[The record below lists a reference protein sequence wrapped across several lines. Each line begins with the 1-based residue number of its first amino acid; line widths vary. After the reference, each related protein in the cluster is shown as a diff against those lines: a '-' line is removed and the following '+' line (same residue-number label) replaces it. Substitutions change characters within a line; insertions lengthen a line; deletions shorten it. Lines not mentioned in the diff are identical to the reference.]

1 MTHIAQLTDRSVLA
15 LQGAD
20 ARPFLQDMLT
30 NDVDQLT
37 PATPLWAALL
47 SAQGKPLADMLLFEA
62 VGRSGGGDVVWL
74 DVAADAAPGLARK
87 LAMYKLRRDMS
98 VTPTDLKVFAAWDG
112 AHDAAADPR
121 LAALGSR
128 WIADAAPVN
137 ATLDDYDAHRLAL
150 GVPGSADLLLDKM
163 MWLETNAAEL
173 HGVSFTKGC
182 YVGQEN
188 TARMHHRTK
197 LRKRLL
203 PVTFAGEPG
212 DGILR
217 AGDREAGELRSH
229 RDGHGIAYLRLEF
242 VEAGVPLAMNGGPVT
257 VEWPGYLEVGG

>member
-1 MTHIAQLTDRSVLA
+1 MTRIAQLTDRSVLELRGGDVRA
-15 LQGAD
+15 
-20 ARPFLQDMLT
+20 FLQDMLT
-30 NDVDQLT
+30 NDVDQLA

-47 SAQGKPLADMLLFEA
+47 SAQGKPLADMLLFD
-62 VGRSGGGDVVWL
+62 GGDVVWL

-87 LAMYKLRRDMS
+87 LAMYKLRRDVS
-98 VTPTDLKVFAAWDG
+98 VMPTDLKVFAAWDG

-121 LAALGSR
+121 LAALGAR

-137 ATLDDYDAHRLAL
+137 ATLADYDAHRLAL

-203 PVTFAGEPG
+203 PVTFTGDPG

-242 VEAGVPLAMNGGPVT
+242 VEAGVPLTMNGSPVT
-257 VEWPGYLEVGG
+257 VVWPGYLEGI

>member
-1 MTHIAQLTDRSVLA
+1 MTKIAQLTDRSVLA
-15 LQGAD
+15 LRGTDVRA
-20 ARPFLQDMLT
+20 FLQDMLT
-30 NDVDQLT
+30 NDVEQLS

-47 SAQGKPLADMLLFEA
+47 SAQGKPLADMLLFD
-62 VGRSGGGDVVWL
+62 GGDVVWL

-87 LAMYKLRRDMS
+87 LAMYKLRRDVS

-112 AHDAAADPR
+112 AHDAPADPR

-128 WIADAAPVN
+128 WIAEAAPVN
-137 ATLDDYDAHRLAL
+137 ATLADYDARRLAL
-150 GVPGSADLLLDKM
+150 GVPDSADLLLDKM

-188 TARMHHRTK
+188 TARMHHRDK

-203 PVTFAGEPG
+203 PVTFAGDPG

-217 AGDREAGELRSH
+217 AGDREAGELRTH
-229 RDGHGIAYLRLEF
+229 RDGHGIAYLRLEL

-257 VEWPGYLEVGG
+257 VGWPGYLETDV